1 MEQSLTISER
11 ETMRN
16 KSILVMPLLVAIV
29 AGAVFAPRA
38 SARTSSA
45 SEVYWRCSSGFA
57 FETSGSAVHCK
68 KPQWTETKAFMGCS
82 IGLILKID
90 LVGSTDMCAGNT
102 VAGVVSLEPACYPS
116 DVVVGF
122 TKRRVDGK
130 DYCGKLHPAEVIAP
144 SQVISL

>member
-1 MEQSLTISER
+1 
-11 ETMRN
+11 MRN
-16 KSILVMPLLVAIV
+16 KSILVTPLLVAIV
-29 AGAVFAPRA
+29 AAAVFAPRA
-38 SARTSSA
+38 SARTSSL
-45 SEVYWRCSSGFA
+45 SEVYWKCSSGFA

-68 KPQWTETKAFMGCS
+68 KPQWTETKPFMGCS

-122 TKRRVDGK
+122 TKRHVDGK
-130 DYCGKLHPAEVIAP
+130 DFCGKTHPSQIVAP
-144 SQVISL
+144 SLAITL